1 MQPYDKTITP
11 TPIITVKAF
20 IIWFLIN
27 GIWQALEVCYES
39 GIQESISDTII
50 SVILLGF
57 ILTCLYFKERI
68 DVLKQQLTANYPD
81 DNSKPTM
88 HIHIQAPVN
97 TANAVIANKIRLNK
111 MKDELL
117 EERSIPTLS
126 EKIDALSEKDAK
138 ELLMMMVMA
147 N

>member
-1 MQPYDKTITP
+1 MQPYNKTITP

-27 GIWQALEVCYES
+27 AIWQALEVCYEG
-39 GIQESISDTII
+39 GIQKSASDTVI

-81 DNSKPTM
+81 NNGKPTM
-88 HIHIQAPVN
+88 HIHIQAPVS
-97 TANAVIANKIRLNK
+97 TAKYAAKTLIKATPEMQLGKVTGTRKCCNIYLSMCIDGLKP
-111 MKDELL
+111 DE
-117 EERSIPTLS
+117 S
-126 EKIDALSEKDAK
+126 EHI
-138 ELLMMMVMA
+138 
-147 N
+147 